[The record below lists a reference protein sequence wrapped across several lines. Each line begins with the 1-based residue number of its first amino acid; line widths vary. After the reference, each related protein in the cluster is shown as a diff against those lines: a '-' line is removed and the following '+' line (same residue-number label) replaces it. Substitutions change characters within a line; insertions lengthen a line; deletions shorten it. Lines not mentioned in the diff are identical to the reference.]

1 MPARPVF
8 CPNLQARDG
17 IHRYLYLTMF
27 QLRGSF
33 VSRPR
38 AAVLKPFE
46 EIPASNQICL
56 RDILPE
62 SAFHSNHV
70 FLGLS
75 KCGQFLLS
83 YTYTADMDV
92 VPFNTVYKYRLH
104 WWTFVPHQKS
114 RKVAEVMLFGNQ
126 GVYSTLLIT
135 VCQWPMDHSKVL
147 VYGNCFESYPGST
160 SQAERSYLTVTTV
173 PFLNKCQDCIKVAA
187 SYEEEDVA
195 ATWDSCL
202 RFSCLQHGLTV
213 HTTFDVV
220 SPYPKFNPKI
230 SLKYEG
236 AVVFNTGS
244 LLYIL
249 KIDLE
254 HINKSV
260 CVPSSRACDPHGQ
273 NSSSKPS
280 PGNVGRQINYGVDL
294 PMSISEEDGFHD
306 SSSNINLKESSINVN
321 SRVSSVLS
329 YEHNS
334 DTQKE
339 DYSKYGAITTPTS
352 NINRKGLVTYC
363 KTESAKVAGEI
374 DANYFDSC
382 EDSLS
387 SSESQPYS
395 SIDLKKCNL
404 EKVNESET
412 HSFCVGKNLPVIRN
426 CSDDSATKENVSG
439 DLKSIPSERESKSL
453 NNSFDDEL
461 SHDVPNL
468 SERLLSNFNE
478 SLLVLNTNKVILNN
492 INKTSVL
499 KGSRNIKNNEKQNVF
514 NNEAT
519 KRSKTSHGTPSCDI
533 SEQHTSTNNVPSVT
547 FLSKFEEASSAN
559 CLKNL
564 ESLTIREKAVK
575 NFCQDVFN
583 GRITRSLAMRIS
595 TEAQSLTEDC
605 TSGNLNDDPVLMTG
619 GQPRLSDDCPNK
631 TQNNSAESSQE
642 LNITCGILS
651 SGFKENFDNS
661 LEILPSPNSLLIVN
675 PNSVESDGMDSQ
687 TVFGSKRRE
696 LGCATPPRI
705 RRTRSGTL
713 PGKFGGSLLVS
724 APTPATGT
732 RQRNKMAAEAEKAYE
747 FTEDV
752 LETSCEKLSSFRRRR
767 LADKKYEFCEEE
779 GEDAENIVPYRLH
792 RRRESPPRLC
802 SPTRHYSPSPFISL
816 RRKLHDEPLDLLT
829 SPRSPNSP
837 YGEVHP
843 PYLET
848 DKVLRPLN
856 RNTASAILLSPRDR
870 DTSSDWS
877 TKAIS
882 KKLSVLENVVLPEHE
897 GWDSSVPH
905 VPALL
910 KTVKKEISNPNTQT
924 NGGNDLAKCTVE
936 FKRRFIEVDD
946 ELVSVITD
954 IEGDRRQK
962 KMSPLC
968 IGLFP
973 QSLFFHEE
981 GEEFVRRQDKTI
993 WKGLQMVF
1001 LSDDD
1006 LSEITG
1012 YHSALPLEVHGA
1024 GYMQL
1029 QMISNSKAEKLM
1041 APCVLVQQ
1049 RSFDVEKFCHEV
1061 AEWLCEES
1069 GKKYWFCND
1078 YDVEI
1083 VDLAGLLNS
1092 GLRGRERIAT
1102 PSLSLLVDPQLK
1114 PEEEGSMMRGKTPGA
1129 DELTVEMITA
1139 AGEMGLQWWCGV
1151 VGPVWRERIG
1161 QEVLYY

>member
-1 MPARPVF
+1 MPEPALREQQF
-8 CPNLQARDG
+8 S
-17 IHRYLYLTMF
+17 LYLAVPSSSPPSSYVRM
-27 QLRGSF
+27 
-33 VSRPR
+33 RPT
-38 AAVLKPFE
+38 VKHPFAGTVKRTV
-46 EIPASNQICL
+46 PYK
-56 RDILPE
+56 D
-62 SAFHSNHV
+62 FFHV

-135 VCQWPMDHSKVL
+135 VCQWPMDHTKVL
-147 VYGNCFESYPGST
+147 VYGNCEIKPQMDWCSSFESYPGSTSQAERSYLTVTTVPFLNKCQDCIKVAASYEEEDVAATWDSCLRFSCLQHGLTVHTTFDVVSPYPNFESYPGST

-254 HINKSV
+254 HINK
-260 CVPSSRACDPHGQ
+260 
-273 NSSSKPS
+273 K
-280 PGNVGRQINYGVDL
+280 
-294 PMSISEEDGFHD
+294 
-306 SSSNINLKESSINVN
+306 
-321 SRVSSVLS
+321 
-329 YEHNS
+329 
-334 DTQKE
+334 
-339 DYSKYGAITTPTS
+339 
-352 NINRKGLVTYC
+352 
-363 KTESAKVAGEI
+363 
-374 DANYFDSC
+374 
-382 EDSLS
+382 
-387 SSESQPYS
+387 
-395 SIDLKKCNL
+395 
-404 EKVNESET
+404 
-412 HSFCVGKNLPVIRN
+412 
-426 CSDDSATKENVSG
+426 
-439 DLKSIPSERESKSL
+439 
-453 NNSFDDEL
+453 
-461 SHDVPNL
+461 
-468 SERLLSNFNE
+468 
-478 SLLVLNTNKVILNN
+478 
-492 INKTSVL
+492 
-499 KGSRNIKNNEKQNVF
+499 
-514 NNEAT
+514 
-519 KRSKTSHGTPSCDI
+519 
-533 SEQHTSTNNVPSVT
+533 QHTSSVT

-575 NFCQDVFN
+575 NFCQDVFS

-595 TEAQSLTEDC
+595 TEAHSLTEDC
-605 TSGNLNDDPVLMTG
+605 TSGNLNDDPVLMAG
-619 GQPRLSDDCPNK
+619 GQTRLSDDCPNK
-631 TQNNSAESSQE
+631 TQNNSVDSSQE
-642 LNITCGILS
+642 LNITCGI
-651 SGFKENFDNS
+651 KENVDNS

-675 PNSVESDGMDSQ
+675 PSSVESEGVDSQ
-687 TVFGSKRRE
+687 TVFSSKRRE

-705 RRTRSGTL
+705 RRTRSGNL

-724 APTPATGT
+724 APTPAAGT

-802 SPTRHYSPSPFISL
+802 SPTRHYSPSPLISL
-816 RRKLHDEPLDLLT
+816 RRKLHDEPLDLLI

-837 YGEVHP
+837 YSEIHP

-870 DTSSDWS
+870 DASSDWP

-924 NGGNDLAKCTVE
+924 NSGNDLAKCTVE

-954 IEGDRRQK
+954 IE
-962 KMSPLC
+962 
-968 IGLFP
+968 
-973 QSLFFHEE
+973 
-981 GEEFVRRQDKTI
+981 
-993 WKGLQMVF
+993 
-1001 LSDDD
+1001 DDD

-1083 VDLAGLLNS
+1083 VDVCPFSGDVIALAVM
-1092 GLRGRERIAT
+1092 RIQAT
-1102 PSLSLLVDPQLK
+1102 IKTQGAGQESKRKQYQGGCKFVWNIVTGKHSVVEVDPLTEFGSLEDCEPWNPARGMAKNFHENLPQIPMCQSVRFITNQLVLK
-1114 PEEEGSMMRGKTPGA
+1114 GVTLEYLSDMENMIGLVLEGEHQNR
-1129 DELTVEMITA
+1129 L
-1139 AGEMGLQWWCGV
+1139 
-1151 VGPVWRERIG
+1151 
-1161 QEVLYY
+1161 

>member
-1 MPARPVF
+1 MIAVMTDDASARSKK
-8 CPNLQARDG
+8 LQAAICTSCSSVG
-17 IHRYLYLTMF
+17 GMVQKIIAKPQSTMESNVSSTTRTIF
-27 QLRGSF
+27 LSLNFSDISARISSLKDSGWRLLKVCARGT
-33 VSRPR
+33 
-38 AAVLKPFE
+38 
-46 EIPASNQICL
+46 
-56 RDILPE
+56 
-62 SAFHSNHV
+62 HV

-135 VCQWPMDHSKVL
+135 VCQWPMDHTKVL

-236 AVVFNTGS
+236 AVVFNT
-244 LLYIL
+244 
-249 KIDLE
+249 
-254 HINKSV
+254 
-260 CVPSSRACDPHGQ
+260 
-273 NSSSKPS
+273 
-280 PGNVGRQINYGVDL
+280 
-294 PMSISEEDGFHD
+294 
-306 SSSNINLKESSINVN
+306 
-321 SRVSSVLS
+321 
-329 YEHNS
+329 
-334 DTQKE
+334 
-339 DYSKYGAITTPTS
+339 
-352 NINRKGLVTYC
+352 
-363 KTESAKVAGEI
+363 
-374 DANYFDSC
+374 
-382 EDSLS
+382 
-387 SSESQPYS
+387 
-395 SIDLKKCNL
+395 
-404 EKVNESET
+404 
-412 HSFCVGKNLPVIRN
+412 
-426 CSDDSATKENVSG
+426 
-439 DLKSIPSERESKSL
+439 
-453 NNSFDDEL
+453 
-461 SHDVPNL
+461 
-468 SERLLSNFNE
+468 
-478 SLLVLNTNKVILNN
+478 
-492 INKTSVL
+492 
-499 KGSRNIKNNEKQNVF
+499 
-514 NNEAT
+514 
-519 KRSKTSHGTPSCDI
+519 
-533 SEQHTSTNNVPSVT
+533 EQHMSTNNVPSVT
-547 FLSKFEEASSAN
+547 FLSKSEEASSAN

-605 TSGNLNDDPVLMTG
+605 TSGNSNDDPVLMSG
-619 GQPRLSDDCPNK
+619 SQPRLSNDCPNK
-631 TQNNSAESSQE
+631 TQNNSADSSEE
-642 LNITCGILS
+642 LNITCGILT
-651 SGFKENFDNS
+651 SGFKENVDNS
-661 LEILPSPNSLLIVN
+661 LEILPSPNSLLIIN
-675 PNSVESDGMDSQ
+675 PSSVESEGVDSQ

-696 LGCATPPRI
+696 IGCATPPRI
-705 RRTRSGTL
+705 RRTRSGNL
-713 PGKFGGSLLVS
+713 PGKFGGSLLVP
-724 APTPATGT
+724 APTPAAGT

-752 LETSCEKLSSFRRRR
+752 SETSCEKLSSFRRRR

-779 GEDAENIVPYRLH
+779 DEDAENIVPYRLH
-792 RRRESPPRLC
+792 RRRESPPRLG
-802 SPTRHYSPSPFISL
+802 SPTRHYSPSPLVSL

-837 YGEVHP
+837 YSEIHP
-843 PYLET
+843 QYLET

-870 DTSSDWS
+870 DTSTDWP

-882 KKLSVLENVVLPEHE
+882 KKLCLLENVVLPEHE
-897 GWDSSVPH
+897 GWDNSVPH

-910 KTVKKEISNPNTQT
+910 KATKKEISNPNTQT
-924 NGGNDLAKCTVE
+924 NSGNDLAKCTVE

-954 IEGDRRQK
+954 IE
-962 KMSPLC
+962 
-968 IGLFP
+968 
-973 QSLFFHEE
+973 
-981 GEEFVRRQDKTI
+981 
-993 WKGLQMVF
+993 
-1001 LSDDD
+1001 DDD

-1083 VDLAGLLNS
+1083 VDLNGRKEWFESAPAIYIVQGQMQKYDASPAMIEAFNPRAN
-1092 GLRGRERIAT
+1092 LRGLN
-1102 PSLSLLVDPQLK
+1102 PVSSLQRKQYQGGCKFVWNIVTGKHSVVEVDPLTEFGSLEDCEPWNPARGMAKNLHENLPQIPMSQSVRFITNQLVLK
-1114 PEEEGSMMRGKTPGA
+1114 GVTLEYLSDMENMIGLVLEGDHQKR
-1129 DELTVEMITA
+1129 L
-1139 AGEMGLQWWCGV
+1139 
-1151 VGPVWRERIG
+1151 
-1161 QEVLYY
+1161 

>member
-1 MPARPVF
+1 
-8 CPNLQARDG
+8 
-17 IHRYLYLTMF
+17 MF

-33 VSRPR
+33 VSRPH

-135 VCQWPMDHSKVL
+135 VCQWPMDHTKVL
-147 VYGNCFESYPGST
+147 VYGNCEIKQPMDWCSSFESYPGST

-260 CVPSSRACDPHGQ
+260 YIPSSRACDSHGQ

-280 PGNVGRQINYGVDL
+280 PGNV
-294 PMSISEEDGFHD
+294 
-306 SSSNINLKESSINVN
+306 K
-321 SRVSSVLS
+321 
-329 YEHNS
+329 
-334 DTQKE
+334 
-339 DYSKYGAITTPTS
+339 
-352 NINRKGLVTYC
+352 
-363 KTESAKVAGEI
+363 
-374 DANYFDSC
+374 
-382 EDSLS
+382 
-387 SSESQPYS
+387 
-395 SIDLKKCNL
+395 
-404 EKVNESET
+404 
-412 HSFCVGKNLPVIRN
+412 
-426 CSDDSATKENVSG
+426 
-439 DLKSIPSERESKSL
+439 
-453 NNSFDDEL
+453 
-461 SHDVPNL
+461 
-468 SERLLSNFNE
+468 
-478 SLLVLNTNKVILNN
+478 
-492 INKTSVL
+492 
-499 KGSRNIKNNEKQNVF
+499 
-514 NNEAT
+514 
-519 KRSKTSHGTPSCDI
+519 
-533 SEQHTSTNNVPSVT
+533 QHTSSVT

-595 TEAQSLTEDC
+595 TEAHSLTEDC

-619 GQPRLSDDCPNK
+619 GQTRLSDDCPNK
-631 TQNNSAESSQE
+631 TQNNSVDSSQE
-642 LNITCGILS
+642 LNITCGI
-651 SGFKENFDNS
+651 KENVDNS

-675 PNSVESDGMDSQ
+675 PSSVESEGVDSQ
-687 TVFGSKRRE
+687 TVFSSKRRE

-705 RRTRSGTL
+705 RRTRSGNL

-724 APTPATGT
+724 APTPAAGT

-767 LADKKYEFCEEE
+767 LADKKYEFCEE

-802 SPTRHYSPSPFISL
+802 SPTRHYSPSPLISL
-816 RRKLHDEPLDLLT
+816 RRKLHDEPLDLLI

-837 YGEVHP
+837 YSEIHP

-870 DTSSDWS
+870 DASSDWP

-924 NGGNDLAKCTVE
+924 NSGNDLAKCTVE

-954 IEGDRRQK
+954 IE
-962 KMSPLC
+962 
-968 IGLFP
+968 
-973 QSLFFHEE
+973 
-981 GEEFVRRQDKTI
+981 
-993 WKGLQMVF
+993 
-1001 LSDDD
+1001 DDD

-1029 QMISNSKAEKLM
+1029 QMISNSKAEKLVCPFSGDVIALAVM
-1041 APCVLVQQ
+1041 RIQATIKTKGLAKSQ
-1049 RSFDVEKFCHEV
+1049 RNPVSSLQRKQYQGGCKFVWNIVTGKHSVVE
-1061 AEWLCEES
+1061 
-1069 GKKYWFCND
+1069 
-1078 YDVEI
+1078 
-1083 VDLAGLLNS
+1083 
-1092 GLRGRERIAT
+1092 
-1102 PSLSLLVDPQLK
+1102 VDPLTEFGSLEDCEPWNPARGMAKNFHENLPQIPMCQSVRFITNQLVLK
-1114 PEEEGSMMRGKTPGA
+1114 GVTLEYLSDMENMIGLVLEGEHQNR
-1129 DELTVEMITA
+1129 L
-1139 AGEMGLQWWCGV
+1139 
-1151 VGPVWRERIG
+1151 
-1161 QEVLYY
+1161 

>member
-1 MPARPVF
+1 M
-8 CPNLQARDG
+8 N
-17 IHRYLYLTMF
+17 
-27 QLRGSF
+27 S
-33 VSRPR
+33 S
-38 AAVLKPFE
+38 
-46 EIPASNQICL
+46 S
-56 RDILPE
+56 LPQQE
-62 SAFHSNHV
+62 RKIDLCHV

-135 VCQWPMDHSKVL
+135 VCQWPMDHTKVL

-260 CVPSSRACDPHGQ
+260 SIPSSRTCDLHGQ

-280 PGNVGRQINYGVDL
+280 PGNVSRQINYGVDL
-294 PMSISEEDGFHD
+294 PISISSEEDGFHD
-306 SSSNINLKESSINVN
+306 SSSNINLKEQSSINIH

-329 YEHNS
+329 YENNS

-339 DYSKYGAITTPTS
+339 DYGKYGAITTPTS

-363 KTESAKVAGEI
+363 KHESAKVAGEI

-395 SIDLKKCNL
+395 NIDLKKCNL
-404 EKVNESET
+404 EKINDLET
-412 HSFCVGKNLPVIRN
+412 HLFCAGKNLPVIRN
-426 CSDDSATKENVSG
+426 CCDDSATKENMLSN
-439 DLKSIPSERESKSL
+439 LKSIPSEKESKSL

-461 SHDVPNL
+461 SRDVPNI
-468 SERLLSNFNE
+468 SERLLSNCNE
-478 SLLVLNTNKVILNN
+478 SLSVLNTNKVILSNSN
-492 INKTSVL
+492 SKTSAL

-519 KRSKTSHGTPSCDI
+519 KRGKTSHGTPSCDI

-547 FLSKFEEASSAN
+547 VLSKSEEASSAN

-605 TSGNLNDDPVLMTG
+605 TSGNSNDDPVLMSG
-619 GQPRLSDDCPNK
+619 GQPRLSNDCPNK
-631 TQNNSAESSQE
+631 TQNSSADSSQE
-642 LNITCGILS
+642 LNITCGILT
-651 SGFKENFDNS
+651 SGFKENVDNS
-661 LEILPSPNSLLIVN
+661 LEMLPSPNSLLIIN
-675 PNSVESDGMDSQ
+675 PSSVESEGVDSQ
-687 TVFGSKRRE
+687 TVFGPKRRE

-705 RRTRSGTL
+705 RRTRSGNL
-713 PGKFGGSLLVS
+713 PGKFGGSLLVP
-724 APTPATGT
+724 APTPAAGT

-752 LETSCEKLSSFRRRR
+752 SETSCEKLSSFRRRR

-779 GEDAENIVPYRLH
+779 DEDAENIVPYRLH
-792 RRRESPPRLC
+792 RRRESPPRLS
-802 SPTRHYSPSPFISL
+802 SPTRHYSPSPLVSL

-837 YGEVHP
+837 YSEIHP
-843 PYLET
+843 QYLET

-870 DTSSDWS
+870 DTSTDWP

-882 KKLSVLENVVLPEHE
+882 KKLCLLENVVLPEHE
-897 GWDSSVPH
+897 GWDNSVPH

-910 KTVKKEISNPNTQT
+910 KATKKEISNPNTQT
-924 NGGNDLAKCTVE
+924 NSGNDLAKCTVE

-954 IEGDRRQK
+954 IE
-962 KMSPLC
+962 
-968 IGLFP
+968 
-973 QSLFFHEE
+973 
-981 GEEFVRRQDKTI
+981 
-993 WKGLQMVF
+993 
-1001 LSDDD
+1001 DDD

-1083 VDLAGLLNS
+1083 VDVCPFSGDVIALAVMRIQATIKTKGLAKRAVLYWDQYGNDYVCRNPVS
-1092 GLRGRERIAT
+1092 
-1102 PSLSLLVDPQLK
+1102 SLQRKQYQGGCKFVWNIVTGKHSVVEVDPLTEFGSLEDCEPWNPARGMAKNLHENLPQIPMSQSVRFITNQLVLK
-1114 PEEEGSMMRGKTPGA
+1114 GVTLEYLSDMENMIGLVLEGDHQKR
-1129 DELTVEMITA
+1129 L
-1139 AGEMGLQWWCGV
+1139 
-1151 VGPVWRERIG
+1151 
-1161 QEVLYY
+1161 